1 MTRGW
6 PYERRPIKAT
16 DATGRD
22 VEVVVG
28 FVHDHEGRL
37 RLALGIGDGPTALL
51 SVGFGL
57 KTATAIELMSQL
69 HYAIGDLLK
78 RGGS

>member
-6 PYERRPIKAT
+6 PYERRPIRVT

-51 SVGFGL
+51 SVSFGN
-57 KTATAIELMSQL
+57 KATAIELMSQL

>member
-16 DATGRD
+16 DAIGRD
-22 VEVVVG
+22 VEVNVG
-28 FVHDHEGRL
+28 FVHDQEGRL

-57 KTATAIELMSQL
+57 KATAIELIAQL
-69 HYAIGDLLK
+69 HYAIGDLLR

>member
-6 PYERRPIKAT
+6 PYERRPIKTT
-16 DATGRD
+16 DAVGLD
-22 VEVVVG
+22 VEVTVG
-28 FVHDHEGRL
+28 FVHDHEGVL

-51 SVGFGL
+51 S
-57 KTATAIELMSQL
+57 TNTTAIELLSQL
-69 HYAIGDLLK
+69 HYSVGDLLR

>member
-6 PYERRPIKAT
+6 PYERRPIKAA
-16 DATGRD
+16 DPLGRD
-22 VEVVVG
+22 VEVSVG

-51 SVGFGL
+51 GIGWGA
-57 KTATAIELMSQL
+57 TATGIELMTQL
-69 HYAIGDLLK
+69 HYAIGDLLR

>member
-1 MTRGW
+1 M
-6 PYERRPIKAT
+6 
-16 DATGRD
+16 
-22 VEVVVG
+22 G

-51 SVGFGL
+51 SVSFGN
-57 KTATAIELMSQL
+57 KATAIELMAQL

>member
-6 PYERRPIKAT
+6 PYERRAIKTT
-16 DATGRD
+16 DAVGRD
-22 VEVVVG
+22 VEVTVG
-28 FVHDHEGRL
+28 FVHDSEGKL

-51 SVGFGL
+51 GAN
-57 KTATAIELMSQL
+57 TAALELLSQL
-69 HYAIGDLLK
+69 HHAVGDLIK